1 MKNVNKS
8 KNNEEN
14 LVLDTAGGEMP
25 DPKHKLIEKASEA
38 AQAFKTNTPSKAAS
52 KEESKRRHTT

>member
-8 KNNEEN
+8 SNNEEN
-14 LVLDTAGGEMP
+14 LVLDTQGGEMP
-25 DPKHKLIEKASEA
+25 DPKHKLVEKASDA
-38 AQAFKTNTPSKAAS
+38 ARAFEKNTRNKAT